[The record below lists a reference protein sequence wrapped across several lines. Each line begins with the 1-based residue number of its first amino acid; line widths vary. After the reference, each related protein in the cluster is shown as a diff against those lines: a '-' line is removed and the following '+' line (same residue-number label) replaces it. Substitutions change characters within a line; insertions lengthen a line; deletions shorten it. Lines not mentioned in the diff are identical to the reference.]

1 MRIRNLLCLL
11 LRPVSIRRQ
20 TNLQLPATVRLLPRL
35 EFRPH
40 STFAQ
45 SSDSCLSLEFAAT
58 EFFIFVFS
66 FLLSLGFVRGG
77 TVDELNLLGNKNWG
91 KEEILRFLAENLRNL
106 EKFFY
111 GFAVKLDN
119 LKCIIQSTID
129 SREITLEDFQPP
141 LASKVVEALIN
152 NGGNTKVVF
161 LENYKP
167 SRKIKDLGDVG
178 FELLQSFGSLLGEKL
193 VGSKPNKVKNN
204 VMAGGFIHVNLIESK
219 KHLVLLVTFD
229 VEEFY
234 QQCDPDGRLT
244 FNGLSK
250 TVKKLDGVQRKVFF
264 SFFLFSGCK
273 REYYWSFSVVV
284 EGGENERANNVEHTR
299 EFFLWIQTLSTTY
312 DEVIVYPIL
321 AALYLVQNLL
331 QYYIFAYVDA
341 SGYQILKNFNI
352 INTGLIMGMSII
364 LTPTRKDPTLSALG
378 NFAAIGRE

>member
-204 VMAGGFIHVNLIESK
+204 VN
-219 KHLVLLVTFD
+219 
-229 VEEFY
+229 
-234 QQCDPDGRLT
+234 P
-244 FNGLSK
+244 
-250 TVKKLDGVQRKVFF
+250 
-264 SFFLFSGCK
+264 
-273 REYYWSFSVVV
+273 
-284 EGGENERANNVEHTR
+284 
-299 EFFLWIQTLSTTY
+299 
-312 DEVIVYPIL
+312 
-321 AALYLVQNLL
+321 
-331 QYYIFAYVDA
+331 
-341 SGYQILKNFNI
+341 
-352 INTGLIMGMSII
+352 
-364 LTPTRKDPTLSALG
+364 
-378 NFAAIGRE
+378 